1 MESSV
6 QGIKKDLEDGEGLY
20 EPIVVAY
27 DPDNG
32 YAMVAEGNHRVEAAI
47 QAGEEFVPVVVMTG
61 NVSTKKSGEATPGL
75 VEKTPGARFE
85 AEPTSEVNPYF
96 IFPDSDI
103 LTVRS
108 DDDIDLDQASRV
120 SAKRPRIVG
129 VRKLKEGM
137 TIELPDGSTK
147 TVVSISED
155 SSRSGYINND
165 KRSPISIVDTT
176 IEYSDGSKDVW
187 SRSQS
192 GPIEPS
198 SPRAISEID
207 PKKLFYKVIG
217 QKSKAGS
224 KQESEKVSFSAQDAL
239 DMFMSD
245 FQQEQEFEE
254 TSPDPI
260 TIVSPDGRI
269 SIDISSS
276 GKNVILNVEVDNS
289 SIAAASMSADSSSE
303 ILEVIEE
310 TLAAE
315 NLSADNFKN
324 WTAKNLFY
332 TTGAPEDVETKDLS
346 SLTLKD
352 TQYTDQYVD
361 LNLVKDKDDRTLA
374 DITGLEQD
382 RAYKLYTTDGVVI
395 YDIDGESFSTR
406 AAAEKFLISS
416 GKSEEELDDILDD
429 SVFYAI
435 EPGTYALPSD
445 ADSFEYADRIPR
457 FKLNSSRDD
466 VTLEEIEKIR
476 AYTNQSDRLN
486 AKLRS
491 GDSSGESVA
500 AIDSLIEKEGK
511 RPPRSL
517 YRGIN
522 FTPEQWEKLNLKV
535 GSTVVDPAFVSTTKS
550 PSVAERFSLS
560 RVEYS
565 TGATDNSPQVRVV
578 YELDLDPTTKALE
591 MDVRFLP
598 PASESEYLLP
608 RNLAFEVSEIKDQG
622 RFKVVSLK
630 QIPAPAEPDLNQGLP
645 GISKAEA
652 EISADEL
659 TRKSNSLFSRLRAD
673 LVSIPR
679 SQPEKVAKSELTTK
693 VAADVSTNKNVVASV
708 LQEVKEAL
716 KSPRN
721 WVKNFTQQG
730 RTSPLNPV
738 NNHEYKAFNLVALSA
753 AADKAG
759 YSDPR
764 WLTAQEAEKA
774 YGAKLKAGA
783 TPTSIAVPT
792 LREYQSED
800 GSSLE
805 SVRFAPVQVYNAE
818 QFDGMPKY
826 EEPETV
832 KYTPAEA
839 FQVILDRFNR
849 AEIERKGRG
858 IPGILGLKV
867 DETSVNPD
875 TGKPLRSPNYSRD
888 RVKLPLREQFK
899 SDEAWI
905 QSLAHELIHSTGAAF
920 RQNRPETQ
928 QAGTDPIQRAKEE
941 AIAEMASAMLM
952 KMFGL
957 NYDTKN
963 SAAYIATEASRG
975 KFSDA
980 DLVDIST
987 KAQAAIDYM
996 LGNDID
1002 TMPKWDPTQT
1012 KRPKT
1017 PTEFRNTELTPLAS
1031 SINPDT
1037 SQDSINAMDIPTLSL
1052 DQDVRDSSDAKERVY
1067 NALIEK
1073 LKKLKG
1079 QKVPWRKGY
1088 KDGFE
1093 FTGGSGLPRNPASKH
1108 IYSGFNAFWLKI
1120 AALSEGYTDSRWMT
1134 FKQAKDLGG
1143 NVRKGEKSIPIL
1155 RPIKVPITKKDKD
1168 GKPVLDKNG
1177 NPSVFSKMY
1186 FKAIPVFNVEQIEGL
1201 NLPDDKPS
1209 TNMAPVDA
1217 QEFILERYIKS
1228 MEAKGLKPPKIDYSY
1243 VGNYSTHD
1251 SSPNWSPLSD
1261 KITLPSLAQFN
1272 SPEEVFDTLMHELTH
1287 STGHP
1292 KRLDRSELTKDYG
1305 NPNGQAR
1312 AQEELIA
1319 EMGAAILGEMFGV
1332 EYDVDNTQAYMQSWF
1347 SVLDG
1352 QNPEILQLSASKAQ
1366 QAVDYML
1373 GMDLGDW
1380 SPLEG
1385 YNNYLG
1391 KQGQEGDE
1399 E

>member
-1 MESSV
+1 MTVRLPDGSTKTVTSITEDDSRKFNINEDKRSPVLLVDTTIEYDDGSKDVWSRTQNGPLDSSSSLDMSTVDSKTLFYEVIGDKQAEVAKSYKNYLKSKHPNLEHTPWNVLAGLGRDKSTVGLVRPEALKRIQGNDAADLSSLES
-6 QGIKKDLEDGEGLY
+6 KKSDLESGEGIY
-20 EPIVVAY
+20 EPIQVAYNPITRQAVVA
-27 DPDNG
+27 D
-32 YAMVAEGNHRVEAAI
+32 GNHRVEAAI
-47 QAGEEFVPVVVMTG
+47 QAGEEYVPAIVTLSDFT
-61 NVSTKKSGEATPGL
+61 NKAEGEFKPGL
-75 VEKTPGARFE
+75 VEKSPNQSFDPAVSAFLESKQPRE
-85 AEPTSEVNPYF
+85 INPYF

-103 LTVRS
+103 LLPTDS
-108 DDDIDLDQASRV
+108 GADLDQSVDTSSSDVDKVFDEIRSRIFKTPV
-120 SAKRPRIVG
+120 EKVTSA
-129 VRKLKEGM
+129 
-137 TIELPDGSTK
+137 ELPG
-147 TVVSISED
+147 
-155 SSRSGYINND
+155 
-165 KRSPISIVDTT
+165 
-176 IEYSDGSKDVW
+176 
-187 SRSQS
+187 
-192 GPIEPS
+192 
-198 SPRAISEID
+198 
-207 PKKLFYKVIG
+207 
-217 QKSKAGS
+217 
-224 KQESEKVSFSAQDAL
+224 
-239 DMFMSD
+239 
-245 FQQEQEFEE
+245 
-254 TSPDPI
+254 
-260 TIVSPDGRI
+260 
-269 SIDISSS
+269 
-276 GKNVILNVEVDNS
+276 
-289 SIAAASMSADSSSE
+289 
-303 ILEVIEE
+303 
-310 TLAAE
+310 
-315 NLSADNFKN
+315 
-324 WTAKNLFY
+324 
-332 TTGAPEDVETKDLS
+332 
-346 SLTLKD
+346 
-352 TQYTDQYVD
+352 
-361 LNLVKDKDDRTLA
+361 
-374 DITGLEQD
+374 
-382 RAYKLYTTDGVVI
+382 
-395 YDIDGESFSTR
+395 
-406 AAAEKFLISS
+406 
-416 GKSEEELDDILDD
+416 
-429 SVFYAI
+429 
-435 EPGTYALPSD
+435 
-445 ADSFEYADRIPR
+445 
-457 FKLNSSRDD
+457 
-466 VTLEEIEKIR
+466 
-476 AYTNQSDRLN
+476 
-486 AKLRS
+486 
-491 GDSSGESVA
+491 
-500 AIDSLIEKEGK
+500 
-511 RPPRSL
+511 
-517 YRGIN
+517 
-522 FTPEQWEKLNLKV
+522 
-535 GSTVVDPAFVSTTKS
+535 
-550 PSVAERFSLS
+550 
-560 RVEYS
+560 
-565 TGATDNSPQVRVV
+565 
-578 YELDLDPTTKALE
+578 
-591 MDVRFLP
+591 
-598 PASESEYLLP
+598 
-608 RNLAFEVSEIKDQG
+608 
-622 RFKVVSLK
+622 
-630 QIPAPAEPDLNQGLP
+630 
-645 GISKAEA
+645 
-652 EISADEL
+652 
-659 TRKSNSLFSRLRAD
+659 
-673 LVSIPR
+673 
-679 SQPEKVAKSELTTK
+679 K

-716 KSPRN
+716 KSPRD
-721 WVKNFTQQG
+721 WVKNFTKQG

-800 GSSLE
+800 GASLE
-805 SVRFAPVQVYNAE
+805 SVRFVPVQVYNAE

-1002 TMPKWDPTQT
+1002 TMPKWNPTQT

-1017 PTEFRNTELTPLAS
+1017 PTEFRNTELTPLTS

-1037 SQDSINAMDIPTLSL
+1037 SQDSIDALDLVEVSL
-1052 DQDVRDSSDAKERVY
+1052 DQNVNTSDQAKQKVY
-1067 NALIEK
+1067 DALI
-1073 LKKLKG
+1073 KKLEELG
-1079 QKVPWRKGY
+1079 DNKVPWRKGY

-1093 FTGGSGLPRNPASKH
+1093 FTGGSGIPRNPSSKRL
-1108 IYSGFNAFWLKI
+1108 YSGFNSFWLKI
-1120 AALSEGYTDSRWMT
+1120 AAMSEGYTDSRWMT
-1134 FKQAKDLGG
+1134 YKQAQSLGG
-1143 NVRKGEKSIPIL
+1143 NVKKGEKGTPIL
-1155 RPIKVPITKKDKD
+1155 VPVKFLITKDKK
-1168 GKPVLDKNG
+1168 GKPLVDKEG
-1177 NPSVFSKMY
+1177 KPAGFAKLY
-1186 FKAIPVFNVEQIEGL
+1186 FKTATVFNVAQIENL
-1201 NLPDDKPS
+1201 DLPDDKP
-1209 TNMAPVDA
+1209 TTEMAPVDA

-1251 SSPNWSPLSD
+1251 SSPNWSPMSD
-1261 KITLPSLAQFN
+1261 SITLPSLAQFN

-1292 KRLDRSELTKDYG
+1292 SRLDRTELTKDYG
-1305 NPNGQAR
+1305 NPDGQAR

-1347 SVLDG
+1347 NVLKG
-1352 QNPEILQLSASKAQ
+1352 GNPEILQLSASKAQ

-1385 YNNYLG
+1385 YNTYLG

>member
-1 MESSV
+1 MTVRLPDGSTKTVTSITEDDSRKFNINEDKRSPVLLVDTTIEYDDGSKDVWSRTQNGPLDSSSSLDMSTVDSKTLFYEVIGDKQAEVAKSYKNYLKSKHPNLEHTPWNVLAGLGRDKSTVGLVRPEALKRIQGNDAADLSSLES
-6 QGIKKDLEDGEGLY
+6 KKSDLESGEGIY
-20 EPIVVAY
+20 EPIQVAYNPITRQAVVA
-27 DPDNG
+27 D
-32 YAMVAEGNHRVEAAI
+32 GNHRVEAAI
-47 QAGEEFVPVVVMTG
+47 QAGEEYVPAIVTLSDFT
-61 NVSTKKSGEATPGL
+61 NKAEGEFKPGL
-75 VEKTPGARFE
+75 VEKSPNQSFDPAVSAFLESKQPRE
-85 AEPTSEVNPYF
+85 INPYF

-103 LTVRS
+103 LLPTDS
-108 DDDIDLDQASRV
+108 GADLDQSVDTGSNDVDKVFDEIRSRIFKTPV
-120 SAKRPRIVG
+120 EKVTSA
-129 VRKLKEGM
+129 
-137 TIELPDGSTK
+137 ELPG
-147 TVVSISED
+147 
-155 SSRSGYINND
+155 
-165 KRSPISIVDTT
+165 
-176 IEYSDGSKDVW
+176 
-187 SRSQS
+187 
-192 GPIEPS
+192 
-198 SPRAISEID
+198 
-207 PKKLFYKVIG
+207 
-217 QKSKAGS
+217 
-224 KQESEKVSFSAQDAL
+224 
-239 DMFMSD
+239 
-245 FQQEQEFEE
+245 
-254 TSPDPI
+254 
-260 TIVSPDGRI
+260 
-269 SIDISSS
+269 
-276 GKNVILNVEVDNS
+276 
-289 SIAAASMSADSSSE
+289 
-303 ILEVIEE
+303 
-310 TLAAE
+310 
-315 NLSADNFKN
+315 
-324 WTAKNLFY
+324 
-332 TTGAPEDVETKDLS
+332 
-346 SLTLKD
+346 
-352 TQYTDQYVD
+352 
-361 LNLVKDKDDRTLA
+361 
-374 DITGLEQD
+374 
-382 RAYKLYTTDGVVI
+382 
-395 YDIDGESFSTR
+395 
-406 AAAEKFLISS
+406 
-416 GKSEEELDDILDD
+416 
-429 SVFYAI
+429 
-435 EPGTYALPSD
+435 
-445 ADSFEYADRIPR
+445 
-457 FKLNSSRDD
+457 
-466 VTLEEIEKIR
+466 
-476 AYTNQSDRLN
+476 
-486 AKLRS
+486 
-491 GDSSGESVA
+491 
-500 AIDSLIEKEGK
+500 
-511 RPPRSL
+511 
-517 YRGIN
+517 
-522 FTPEQWEKLNLKV
+522 
-535 GSTVVDPAFVSTTKS
+535 
-550 PSVAERFSLS
+550 
-560 RVEYS
+560 
-565 TGATDNSPQVRVV
+565 
-578 YELDLDPTTKALE
+578 
-591 MDVRFLP
+591 
-598 PASESEYLLP
+598 
-608 RNLAFEVSEIKDQG
+608 
-622 RFKVVSLK
+622 
-630 QIPAPAEPDLNQGLP
+630 
-645 GISKAEA
+645 
-652 EISADEL
+652 
-659 TRKSNSLFSRLRAD
+659 
-673 LVSIPR
+673 
-679 SQPEKVAKSELTTK
+679 K
-693 VAADVSTNKNVVASV
+693 VAADISTNKNVVASV

-716 KSPRN
+716 KSPRD
-721 WVKNFTQQG
+721 WVKNFTKQG

-800 GSSLE
+800 GASLE
-805 SVRFAPVQVYNAE
+805 SVRFVPVQVYNAE

-875 TGKPLRSPNYSRD
+875 TGKPLKSPNYSRD

-920 RQNRPETQ
+920 RQNRPETR

-1017 PTEFRNTELTPLAS
+1017 PTEFRNTELTPLTS

-1037 SQDSINAMDIPTLSL
+1037 SQDSIDALDLVEVSL
-1052 DQDVRDSSDAKERVY
+1052 DQNVNTSDQAKQKVY
-1067 NALIEK
+1067 DALI
-1073 LKKLKG
+1073 KKLEELG
-1079 QKVPWRKGY
+1079 DNKVPWRKGY

-1093 FTGGSGLPRNPASKH
+1093 FTGGSGIPRNPSSKRL
-1108 IYSGFNAFWLKI
+1108 YSGFNSFWLKI
-1120 AALSEGYTDSRWMT
+1120 AAMSEGYTDSRWMT
-1134 FKQAKDLGG
+1134 YKQAQSLGG
-1143 NVRKGEKSIPIL
+1143 NVKKGETGTPIL
-1155 RPIKVPITKKDKD
+1155 VPVKFLITKDKK
-1168 GKPVLDKNG
+1168 GKPLVDKEG
-1177 NPSVFSKMY
+1177 KPAGFAKLY
-1186 FKAIPVFNVEQIEGL
+1186 FKTATVFNVAQIENL
-1201 NLPDDKPS
+1201 DLPDDKP
-1209 TNMAPVDA
+1209 TTEMAPVDA

-1251 SSPNWSPLSD
+1251 SSPNWSPMSD
-1261 KITLPSLAQFN
+1261 SITLPSLAQFN

-1292 KRLDRSELTKDYG
+1292 SRLDRTELTKDYG
-1305 NPNGQAR
+1305 NPDGQAR

-1347 SVLDG
+1347 NVLKG
-1352 QNPEILQLSASKAQ
+1352 GNPEILQLSASKAQ

-1385 YNNYLG
+1385 YNTYLG

>member
-1 MESSV
+1 MTVRLPDGSTKTVTSITEDDSRKFNINEDKRSPVLLVDTTIEYDDGSKDVWSRTQNGPLDSSSSLDMSTVDSKTLFYEVVGDKQAEVAKSYKNYLKSKHPNLEHTPWNVLAGLGRDKSTVGLVKPEALKRIQGNDAADLSSLES
-6 QGIKKDLEDGEGLY
+6 KKSDLESGEGIY
-20 EPIVVAY
+20 EPIQVAY
-27 DPDNG
+27 NPITRQ
-32 YAMVAEGNHRVEAAI
+32 AVVVEGNHRVEAAI
-47 QAGEEFVPVVVMTG
+47 QAGEEYVPAIVTLSDFT
-61 NVSTKKSGEATPGL
+61 NKAEGEFKPGL
-75 VEKTPGARFE
+75 VEKSPNQSFDPAVSAFLESKQPRE
-85 AEPTSEVNPYF
+85 INPYF

-103 LTVRS
+103 LLPTDS
-108 DDDIDLDQASRV
+108 GADLDQSVDTSSSDVDKVFDEIRSRIFKTPV
-120 SAKRPRIVG
+120 EKVTSA
-129 VRKLKEGM
+129 
-137 TIELPDGSTK
+137 ELP
-147 TVVSISED
+147 
-155 SSRSGYINND
+155 R
-165 KRSPISIVDTT
+165 
-176 IEYSDGSKDVW
+176 
-187 SRSQS
+187 
-192 GPIEPS
+192 
-198 SPRAISEID
+198 
-207 PKKLFYKVIG
+207 
-217 QKSKAGS
+217 
-224 KQESEKVSFSAQDAL
+224 
-239 DMFMSD
+239 
-245 FQQEQEFEE
+245 
-254 TSPDPI
+254 
-260 TIVSPDGRI
+260 
-269 SIDISSS
+269 
-276 GKNVILNVEVDNS
+276 
-289 SIAAASMSADSSSE
+289 
-303 ILEVIEE
+303 
-310 TLAAE
+310 
-315 NLSADNFKN
+315 
-324 WTAKNLFY
+324 
-332 TTGAPEDVETKDLS
+332 
-346 SLTLKD
+346 
-352 TQYTDQYVD
+352 
-361 LNLVKDKDDRTLA
+361 
-374 DITGLEQD
+374 
-382 RAYKLYTTDGVVI
+382 
-395 YDIDGESFSTR
+395 
-406 AAAEKFLISS
+406 
-416 GKSEEELDDILDD
+416 
-429 SVFYAI
+429 
-435 EPGTYALPSD
+435 
-445 ADSFEYADRIPR
+445 
-457 FKLNSSRDD
+457 
-466 VTLEEIEKIR
+466 
-476 AYTNQSDRLN
+476 
-486 AKLRS
+486 
-491 GDSSGESVA
+491 
-500 AIDSLIEKEGK
+500 
-511 RPPRSL
+511 
-517 YRGIN
+517 
-522 FTPEQWEKLNLKV
+522 
-535 GSTVVDPAFVSTTKS
+535 
-550 PSVAERFSLS
+550 
-560 RVEYS
+560 
-565 TGATDNSPQVRVV
+565 
-578 YELDLDPTTKALE
+578 
-591 MDVRFLP
+591 
-598 PASESEYLLP
+598 
-608 RNLAFEVSEIKDQG
+608 
-622 RFKVVSLK
+622 
-630 QIPAPAEPDLNQGLP
+630 
-645 GISKAEA
+645 
-652 EISADEL
+652 
-659 TRKSNSLFSRLRAD
+659 
-673 LVSIPR
+673 
-679 SQPEKVAKSELTTK
+679 K

-716 KSPRN
+716 KSPRD
-721 WVKNFTQQG
+721 WIRNFTKQG

-888 RVKLPLREQFK
+888 RVKLPLRKQFK

-941 AIAEMASAMLM
+941 AIAEMASAMLI

-1037 SQDSINAMDIPTLSL
+1037 SQDSIDAMNLPTLSL

-1251 SSPNWSPLSD
+1251 SSPNWSPFED
-1261 KITLPSLAQFN
+1261 RITLPSLAQFN

-1292 KRLDRSELTKDYG
+1292 KRLDRSELVKDYG
-1305 NPNGQAR
+1305 NPDGQAR

-1347 SVLDG
+1347 SVLNG